1 MRAALLHGIDRGQG
15 GTMRRR
21 TSAIA
26 AMIASLL
33 VLAAAHA
40 DPLTIRTGWV
50 VATSGY
56 SPLPLEKKDLLKHYG
71 QSYVME
77 PQHFQGTAPQLT
89 AFAGG
94 QIDIATIG
102 YSTFAL
108 AVLNAKMDDIRIIA
122 DGFQDGADGY
132 NSTAFVVRNDSGIAK
147 VEALKGKVV
156 ASNGFGGAYDVGMR
170 SMLRKHG
177 LEDKR
182 DYSVIES
189 DFAHMNAVLLERKA
203 SLIIGSMPFLL
214 DPEMQANTHTLFTLR
229 DAMGRT
235 QMIVLA
241 ARQGFLEKN
250 RAALDDFFE
259 DMLAAFRW
267 FHDRKNHDEAIA
279 IAAKVT
285 HQPAEQLSRYL
296 WTDKDFY
303 YDRNGL
309 PDLSALQTNIDA
321 LRGLDMIKADVDVK
335 KYVDLSFIKEAA
347 KRLN

>member
-1 MRAALLHGIDRGQG
+1 MKIRSTLFA
-15 GTMRRR
+15 
-21 TSAIA
+21 AIA
-26 AMIASLL
+26 AYLFVTGIAN
-33 VLAAAHA
+33 A
-40 DPLTIRTGWV
+40 DPVTIRTGWV

-56 SPLPLEKKDLLKHYG
+56 SPLQLEKKDLLKHYG
-71 QSYVME
+71 KSYVME

-102 YSTFAL
+102 YSTIAL
-108 AVLNAKMDDIRIIA
+108 AILNAKMDDIRIVA

-132 NSTAFVVRNDSGIAK
+132 NSTAFMVRNDGGIAK
-147 VEALKGKVV
+147 IEDLKGKVV

-203 SLIIGSMPFLL
+203 SLTIGSMPFLL
-214 DPEMQANTHTLFTLR
+214 DPEMQANAHSLFTLR

-241 ARQGFLEKN
+241 ARQGFLDKN

-259 DMLAAFRW
+259 DMLASLRW
-267 FHDRKNHDEAIA
+267 FHDPKNHDEAVA
-279 IAAKVT
+279 IVARVT
-285 HQPAEQLSRYL
+285 KQPAESLGKYL

-303 YDRNGL
+303 YNLDGL
-309 PDLSALQTNIDA
+309 PDLNALQSNINA
-321 LRGLDMIKADVDVK
+321 LHDLDMLKGDVDVK

-347 KRLN
+347 KRLKQ

>member
-1 MRAALLHGIDRGQG
+1 MTRLLIAAALLLMLCR
-15 GTMRRR
+15 
-21 TSAIA
+21 A
-26 AMIASLL
+26 AD
-33 VLAAAHA
+33 A

-71 QSYVME
+71 KSYVME

-108 AVLNAKMDDIRIIA
+108 AVLNAKMEDIRIVA

-132 NSTAFVVRNDSGIAK
+132 NSTAFMVRNDSGIAK
-147 VEALKGKVV
+147 VEDLKGKVV

-189 DFAHMNAVLLERKA
+189 DFGHMNAVLLERKA

-214 DPEMQANTHTLFTLR
+214 DPEMQANAHKLFTLR

-241 ARQGFLEKN
+241 ARQGFLDKN
-250 RAALDDFFE
+250 RAALGDFFE

-267 FHDRKNHDEAIA
+267 FHDPKNHAEAIA
-279 IAAKVT
+279 VAAKVT
-285 HQPAEQLSRYL
+285 HQPAEQLGRYL
-296 WTDKDFY
+296 WSDKDFY

-309 PDLSALQTNIDA
+309 PDLDALQRNINA
-321 LRGLDMIKADVDVK
+321 LHDLDMIKGDVEVK
-335 KYVDLSFIKEAA
+335 KYADLSFIKEAA
-347 KRLN
+347 QRLN

>member
-1 MRAALLHGIDRGQG
+1 MSPIRPVIAAAALALALTG
-15 GTMRRR
+15 
-21 TSAIA
+21 A
-26 AMIASLL
+26 AS
-33 VLAAAHA
+33 A

-56 SPLPLEKKDLLKHYG
+56 TPLQLEKKDLLKHYG

-77 PQHFQGTAPQLT
+77 PQRFQGTAPQLT

-108 AVLNAKMDDIRIIA
+108 AVLNAKMNDIRIVA

-132 NSTAFVVRNDSGIAK
+132 GSTAFMVRNDGGIPK
-147 VEALKGKVV
+147 VEDLKGKVV
-156 ASNGFGGAYDVGMR
+156 ATNGFGGAYDVGMR

-182 DYSVIES
+182 DYTVIES
-189 DFAHMNAVLLERKA
+189 DFAHMNAMLLERKA
-203 SLIIGSMPFLL
+203 SLTIGSMPFAL
-214 DPEMQANTHTLFTLR
+214 DPEMRENAHALFTLR

-241 ARQGFLEKN
+241 ARREFLDKN
-250 RAALDDFFE
+250 RAALGDFFE

-267 FHDRKNHDEAIA
+267 FHDPAHRDEAIA
-279 IAAKVT
+279 VVARVT
-285 HQPAEQLSRYL
+285 KQSPEQLARYL

-303 YDRNGL
+303 YDTNGV
-309 PDLSALQTNIDA
+309 PDLVALQSNVDA
-321 LRGLDMIKADVDVK
+321 LRALDMIKGDVDVK
-335 KYVDLSFIKEAA
+335 KYADLSFAKEAA
-347 KRLN
+347 RRLE

>member
-1 MRAALLHGIDRGQG
+1 MKIRSALFA
-15 GTMRRR
+15 
-21 TSAIA
+21 AIA
-26 AMIASLL
+26 AYLFVTGIAN
-33 VLAAAHA
+33 A
-40 DPLTIRTGWV
+40 DPVTIRTGWV

-56 SPLPLEKKDLLKHYG
+56 SPLQLEKKDLLKHYG
-71 QSYVME
+71 KSYVME

-102 YSTFAL
+102 YSTIAL
-108 AVLNAKMDDIRIIA
+108 AILNAKMDDIRIVA

-132 NSTAFVVRNDSGIAK
+132 NSTAFMVRNDGGIAK
-147 VEALKGKVV
+147 IEDLKGKVV

-203 SLIIGSMPFLL
+203 SLTIGSMPFLL
-214 DPEMQANTHTLFTLR
+214 DPEMQANAHSLFTLR

-241 ARQGFLEKN
+241 ARQGFLDKN

-259 DMLAAFRW
+259 DMLASLRW
-267 FHDRKNHDEAIA
+267 FHDPKNHDEAVA
-279 IAAKVT
+279 IVARVT
-285 HQPAEQLSRYL
+285 KQPAESLGKYL

-303 YDRNGL
+303 YNLDGL
-309 PDLSALQTNIDA
+309 PDLNALQSNINA
-321 LRGLDMIKADVDVK
+321 LHDLDMLKGDVDVK

-347 KRLN
+347 KRLKQ

>member
-1 MRAALLHGIDRGQG
+1 MTRFL
-15 GTMRRR
+15 
-21 TSAIA
+21 IA
-26 AMIASLL
+26 AAV
-33 VLAAAHA
+33 VLTLTRTAAA
-40 DPLTIRTGWV
+40 DPVTIHTGWV

-56 SPLPLEKKDLLKHYG
+56 SPLQLEKKDLLKHYG
-71 QSYVME
+71 KSYVME

-108 AVLNAKMDDIRIIA
+108 AVLNAKMDDIRIVA

-132 NSTAFVVRNDSGIAK
+132 NSTAFVVRNDGGIGK
-147 VEALKGKVV
+147 VEDLKGKVV

-214 DPEMQANTHTLFTLR
+214 DPELQANAHTLFTLR

-241 ARQGFLEKN
+241 ARQAFLDKN
-250 RAALDDFFE
+250 RAALGDFFE
-259 DMLAAFRW
+259 DMLASSRW
-267 FHDRKNHDEAIA
+267 FHDPKNRDEAIA
-279 IAAKVT
+279 IVSRATK
-285 HQPAEQLSRYL
+285 QPAESLSNYL

-303 YDRNGL
+303 YDRDGM
-309 PDLSALQTNIDA
+309 PDLNALQSNVSALRD
-321 LRGLDMIKADVDVK
+321 LDMIKGDVDVK
-335 KYVDLSFIKEAA
+335 RYVDLSFIKEAA

>member
-1 MRAALLHGIDRGQG
+1 MQRRSTLFAAIVATLFAL
-15 GTMRRR
+15 GTAR
-21 TSAIA
+21 
-26 AMIASLL
+26 
-33 VLAAAHA
+33 A
-40 DPLTIRTGWV
+40 DPLTVRTGWV

-56 SPLPLEKKDLLKHYG
+56 TPLQLEKKDLLKHYG
-71 QSYVME
+71 TSYVME

-108 AVLNAKMDDIRIIA
+108 AVLNAKMEDIRIVA

-132 NSTAFVVRNDSGIAK
+132 SSTSFMVRNDSGIARP
-147 VEALKGKVV
+147 EDLKGKVV

-203 SLIIGSMPFLL
+203 ALTIGSMPFLL
-214 DPEMQANTHTLFTLR
+214 EPEMQANSHPLFTLR
-229 DAMGRT
+229 DVMGRT

-241 ARQGFLEKN
+241 ARQGFLDKN
-250 RAALDDFFE
+250 RAALADFFE
-259 DMLAAFRW
+259 DMLASFRW
-267 FHDRKNHDEAIA
+267 FHDPKNHDEVVAIVA
-279 IAAKVT
+279 RVT
-285 HQPAEQLSRYL
+285 KQPPDSLTKYL
-296 WTDKDFY
+296 WTNQDFY
-303 YDRNGL
+303 YDRNAL
-309 PDLSALQTNIDA
+309 PDLNALQRNIDA
-321 LRGLDMIKADVDVK
+321 LHGLDMIKGDVNVK
-335 KYVDLSFIKEAA
+335 KYVDLSFVKEAA